1 VDHVHQLPNHY
12 SGSGGEIAQQWKGHS
27 KGQKMF
33 NDERFTSDTS
43 RAPFLKFYASLGMP
57 IFFLVLGLSIFSFQV
72 RAQQVSSPLLADRSL
87 VHSFESKDNAAAAQ
101 LLDADLIWIDATGHR
116 LTRAEVLEKLP
127 AVANADVEAP
137 PRIYGETAV
146 VRANRGKMNVLRVWV
161 KSVAGWR
168 VLLYQEVLQVEKS
181 EPPAGK
187 TSVECVNPCKT
198 IPFQPQTTNE
208 KEAIASWQVVM
219 RAMAESDADA
229 YAPLIADEFTATDTF
244 HDRPYDKADRLAQIN
259 KQKTTGTRAAPQEL
273 LSAEMFD
280 FGETVMMVAH
290 EQRPGAKTYF
300 NTRMWVKR
308 DGRWQMLFSLNT
320 QIE

>member
-1 VDHVHQLPNHY
+1 MRL
-12 SGSGGEIAQQWKGHS
+12 
-27 KGQKMF
+27 
-33 NDERFTSDTS
+33 
-43 RAPFLKFYASLGMP
+43 FLGLLA
-57 IFFLVLGLSIFSFQV
+57 LSIFVFSAG
-72 RAQQVSSPLLADRSL
+72 AQQDSSPLLADRSF
-87 VHSFESKDNAAAAQ
+87 VHAFENKDKAAAAQ
-101 LLDADLIWIDATGHR
+101 LLDAGLIWIDASGHR
-116 LTRAEVLEKLP
+116 LTRAEVLKKLP

-137 PRIYGETAV
+137 PRTYGETAV

-161 KSVAGWR
+161 KRADGWR
-168 VLLYQEVLQVEKS
+168 ALLYQEVLQVEKS

-187 TSVECVNPCKT
+187 TSAECVNPCKT
-198 IPFQPQTTNE
+198 IPFQPQTANE
-208 KEAIASWQVVM
+208 KEAIASWQGVM

-229 YAPLIADEFTATDTF
+229 YSPLIADEFTATDTF
-244 HDRPYDKADRLAQIN
+244 HDRPYAKTDRLGQIN

-290 EQRPGAKTYF
+290 EQRPGGKSYF

-308 DGRWQMLFSLNT
+308 DGRWQMLFSVNT

>member
-1 VDHVHQLPNHY
+1 
-12 SGSGGEIAQQWKGHS
+12 
-27 KGQKMF
+27 MF
-33 NDERFTSDTS
+33 NDERFTWGTS
-43 RAPFLKFYASLGMP
+43 RAPFLKFCAHSGAP
-57 IFFLVLGLSIFSFQV
+57 TFLLLFALSILAFPAG
-72 RAQQVSSPLLADRSL
+72 AQQDSSPLLADRSL
-87 VHSFESKDNAAAAQ
+87 LQALESKDKAAAQ

-116 LTRAEVLEKLP
+116 LTRAEVLERLP

-161 KSVAGWR
+161 KRVAGWR
-168 VLLYQEVLQVEKS
+168 ALLYQEVLQVEKS

-198 IPFQPQTTNE
+198 IPFQPQTANE
-208 KEAIASWQVVM
+208 KEAIASWQGVM
-219 RAMAESDADA
+219 RAMAESDAEA

-244 HDRPYDKADRLAQIN
+244 HDRPYTKADRLAQIN

-290 EQRPGAKTYF
+290 EQRPGGKSYF

-308 DGRWQMLFSLNT
+308 DGRWQMIFSFNT